1 MFSGIVEEI
10 GKIERVDRIEN
21 GIQFSISGKNIF
33 EDLKLG
39 DSVAVDGV
47 CLTVTSINNNL
58 FNVDAV
64 GETLLKTTLRNYN
77 AGNFVNLERAI
88 KYNERIGGHLVQGH
102 VNDTGKIRGIIPKG
116 ENYLLEISYPYQLK
130 KYFID
135 EGSIAVNGV
144 SLTIARLYEE
154 YLVISVIP
162 YTWEHTT
169 LKFKKPGDLVNIEVD
184 LIAKYVEKL
193 INSKEDSNFTT
204 DKLKKMGY

>member
-102 VNDTGKIRGIIPKG
+102 VNYTGKIRGIIPKG

>member
-10 GKIERVDRIEN
+10 GKIERADRIEN
-21 GIQFSISGKNIF
+21 GIQFSISGEKIF

-47 CLTVTSINNNL
+47 CLTVTSFNNNI
-58 FNVDAV
+58 FKVDAV
-64 GETLLKTTLRNYN
+64 GETLLKTTLHNYN
-77 AGNFVNLERAI
+77 VGDFVNLERAI

-102 VNDTGKIRGIIPKG
+102 VNSTGKIKGIIPKG
-116 ENYLLEISYPYQLK
+116 ENYLLEISYPSQLK
-130 KYFID
+130 KYFIE

-144 SLTIARLYEE
+144 SLTIARLYDG

-169 LKFKKPGDLVNIEVD
+169 LKYKKAGDMVNIEVD

-193 INSKEDSNFTT
+193 LNSKEESNLST